1 MSWCNVYFIMQ
12 EFVWQTHV
20 ATKFHSDTIKA
31 FLKNEIIHYPLP
43 HQTALESIPAFSTA
57 SLSADLVTDKSQ
69 SQQPDDA
76 LRTHWHTTFHTRII
90 QHNLRVASLYYRRI
104 KLTRLSQLLSLSSAE
119 AENQI
124 SQMVSSGS
132 LYAKIDRPKD
142 IVRFSKKRCEEE
154 VLTDWAEDI
163 KQLLGLVEETSYLI
177 QKENMV
183 QGH

>member
-1 MSWCNVYFIMQ
+1 M
-12 EFVWQTHV
+12 
-20 ATKFHSDTIKA
+20 
-31 FLKNEIIHYPLP
+31 HYPLP
-43 HQTALESIPAFSTA
+43 HQSALESIPAFSTA
-57 SLSADLVTDKSQ
+57 SLSVDLIIDKNQ
-69 SQQPDDA
+69 GQQPDET
-76 LRTHWHTTFHTRII
+76 LRSHWHTTFHTRII
-90 QHNLRVASLYYRRI
+90 QHNLRIVSLYYRRI
-104 KLTRLSQLLSLSSAE
+104 QLSRLSQLLSLSSAE
-119 AENQI
+119 AETHI

-183 QGH
+183 QNH

>member
-1 MSWCNVYFIMQ
+1 MQ
-12 EFVWQTHV
+12 EFVVQTYVLFLHY
-20 ATKFHSDTIKA
+20 SDTIKA

-57 SLSADLVTDKSQ
+57 SLSSDLVTDKSL
-69 SQQPDDA
+69 SQQPDDT
-76 LRTHWHTTFHTRII
+76 LRAHWHTTFHTRII
-90 QHNLRVASLYYRRI
+90 QHNLRVTSLYYRRI
-104 KLTRLSQLLSLSSAE
+104 NLTRLSQLLTLSSAE
-119 AENQI
+119 AVNHI

-142 IVRFSKKRCEEE
+142 IVRFSRKRCEEE